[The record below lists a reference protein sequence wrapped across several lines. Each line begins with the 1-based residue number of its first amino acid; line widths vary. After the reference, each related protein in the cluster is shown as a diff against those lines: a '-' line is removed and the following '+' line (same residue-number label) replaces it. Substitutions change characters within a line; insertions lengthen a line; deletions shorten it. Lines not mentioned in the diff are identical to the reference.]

1 MSEHPPTPSSH
12 PWQGRVAFVSGA
24 ASGIGFGLAQALV
37 ARGVRVALSDVRRDA
52 LEEACALL
60 RRDGADVLPV
70 VLDVA
75 DRAAMYAAAETVE
88 QHFGKVHY
96 VFNNA
101 GVGEIGTPMD
111 QEPDE
116 VFDWVIDVNLR
127 GVFNAFKAFVPK
139 VRAHGEGGHIVN
151 TSSMAGFVT
160 EAGWHQGVYSASKRA
175 LLALSMDLGV
185 ALQGTG
191 IGVSVLC
198 PGLVKS
204 DLNASTVALRPGP
217 RIQAPKLPALLAAS
231 AMPPRVAGE
240 IVMQGIERKDF
251 YILTDPQLWPV
262 IEEKHQV
269 LRQAFETAAQ
279 WVPAAAAAAKA
290 ALDGSAT

>member
-1 MSEHPPTPSSH
+1 MSSSSLSSPAH
-12 PWQGRVAFVSGA
+12 PWAGRVAFVSGG
-24 ASGIGFGLAQALV
+24 ASGIGLGLAQSLA
-37 ARGVRVALSDVRRDA
+37 ARGVRIALSDVRRDA
-52 LEEACALL
+52 LEQACASL
-60 RRDGADVLPV
+60 RREGADVLPV

-75 DRAAMYAAAETVE
+75 DRTAMYAAAETVE

-101 GVGEIGTPMD
+101 GVGELGTPMD
-111 QEPDE
+111 EEPDD

-139 VRAHGEGGHIVN
+139 VRSHREGGHIVN

-160 EAGWHQGVYSASKRA
+160 EPGWHQGLYSATKRG
-175 LLALSMDLGV
+175 LLALTMDLRV
-185 ALQGTG
+185 ALQDTG

-198 PGLVKS
+198 PGLVKTE
-204 DLNASTVALRPGP
+204 LNTSTVALRPGP
-217 RIQAPKLPALLAAS
+217 AIKAPELPPLLAAS

-240 IVMQGIERKDF
+240 IVMQGIERGDF
-251 YILTDPQLWPV
+251 YILTDPQLWPR
-262 IEEKHQV
+262 IAQDHDE

-279 WVPAAAAAAKA
+279 WVPAAAAAARA
-290 ALDGSAT
+290 ALEGSFK